1 MWRRMTTPPCPR
13 KRESRNTCI
22 QRSRCCE
29 TPSTAC
35 HFRREHGIERMRPSM
50 LSGRRHGTSRSRLR
64 LHERN
69 WAELAH
75 DDVVV
80 ALHGGGN
87 CEYRSTGLGFTGA
100 DIAEACGEAE
110 LRRWEDHPRT
120 PQRAGESIILAPL
133 VDPEG
138 NGAQPAPRPAP
149 HLRGPR
155 RTGRQSARFRRDRA
169 PPIQRWRSRRP
180 QSVCLLLLL
189 SRGNDGGHP
198 ARSGCHLVRMGGW
211 NGPST
216 PVPGLLDRPGQL
228 SAGLQRSRGPS
239 NTDPGLSHTSYGGH
253 AVGAGSGAP
262 RRWP

>member
-13 KRESRNTCI
+13 KRESRSTCI

-64 LHERN
+64 LHEGN

-75 DDVVV
+75 GDVVV

-87 CEYRSTGLGFTGA
+87 WSTA
-100 DIAEACGEAE
+100 PPAWDSPAPISPRRAE
-110 LRRWEDHPRT
+110 RRAAAVGGPSRT

-155 RTGRQSARFRRDRA
+155 RIGRQSARFRRDRA

-180 QSVCLLLLL
+180 HSVRLLLLL

-216 PVPGLLDRPGQL
+216 PVPGLLYRPGQL

-253 AVGAGSGAP
+253 AVGVGSGAP